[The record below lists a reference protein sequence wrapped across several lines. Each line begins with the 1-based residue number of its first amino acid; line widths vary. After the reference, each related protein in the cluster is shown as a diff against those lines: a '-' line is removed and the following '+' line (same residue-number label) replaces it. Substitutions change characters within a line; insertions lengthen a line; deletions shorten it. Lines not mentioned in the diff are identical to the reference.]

1 VRAALA
7 FLAAAALLLGAAAPA
22 SPPDYPVAFIT
33 VDELKKVVDGG
44 GPVVIIDV
52 RTRPEYDERHI
63 TGARSMP
70 LRSVPERSRE
80 IPKNQLVVFY

>member
-7 FLAAAALLLGAAAPA
+7 FLAATALLLGAAAPA

-52 RTRPEYDERHI
+52 RTRSEYDERHI
-63 TGARSMP
+63 TGARSLP